1 MTIQSYLVYAE
12 PGRLQSV
19 AEALRSLSE
28 CEITP
33 ALNQDLLVLVTE
45 SSNDSEQ
52 KALERR
58 LEQVEGI
65 TCLAMVGGWA
75 E

>member
-12 PGRLQSV
+12 PGRLQGV
-19 AEALRSLSE
+19 ADTLQTIAG
-28 CEITP
+28 CEVRP

-45 SSNDSEQ
+45 SSDESGQ
-52 KALERR
+52 KALEQR